1 MIKDITVEAT
11 PRDSRG
17 KNEARRLR
25 MKGTIPAVIYGGGKD
40 AVPVSLSSRQVSQI
54 LHSPTGHNTI
64 FQVALGGGGSEAAML
79 VDWQLDPIR
88 GNLLHTDL
96 KRIDLTKRIQV
107 KVPIA
112 IHGDAKGVK
121 QQGGLMEVVTR
132 EVDVECL
139 PADIPEHL
147 VVDVVELELGH
158 AIRVKD
164 LAAGERYRF
173 SGDLERV
180 LVHVVAMKKEEVKAV
195 AEVVEGE
202 AAAAAP
208 AEPEVIKK
216 GKKEEEGEEKEQK
229 GKK

>member
-1 MIKDITVEAT
+1 
-11 PRDSRG
+11 
-17 KNEARRLR
+17 
-25 MKGTIPAVIYGGGKD
+25 
-40 AVPVSLSSRQVSQI
+40 
-54 LHSPTGHNTI
+54 
-64 FQVALGGGGSEAAML
+64 VALSGGSEAAML

-96 KRIDLTKRIQV
+96 KRIDLAKPIQV

-112 IHGDAKGVK
+112 VQGDAKGVK
-121 QQGGLMEVVTR
+121 QQGGLLEVVTR

-147 VVDVVELELGH
+147 VVDVAELELGH

-164 LAAGERYRF
+164 LVAGERYRF
-173 SGDLERV
+173 SGDLDRV
-180 LVHVVAMKKEEVKAV
+180 LVHVVAMKKEEEKVV

-216 GKKEEEGEEKEQK
+216 GKKDEEEGEEKAEKGKEKEQK